1 MKKIHDEVHH
11 FEAECTGSDKKTT
24 KVEPKQK
31 QIKVSGMK
39 DLQKLDHEVFVLN
52 PTEVIK
58 KLPKAFVTKYNAKIR
73 KDDDIEITVTKDMI
87 LNDVFADI
95 TKENISI

>member
-11 FEAECTGSDKKTT
+11 FEAECTGSDKKTP

-39 DLQKLDHEVFVLN
+39 DLQKLDHEHTLAQVSSTHSSGQHKHCLAIVKSMASSMSYLRKGVGKVLKSR
-52 PTEVIK
+52 T
-58 KLPKAFVTKYNAKIR
+58 
-73 KDDDIEITVTKDMI
+73 
-87 LNDVFADI
+87 
-95 TKENISI
+95 